1 MGSVEAYET
10 ARGRRYR
17 VRYRRPDRTQ
27 TTKRGFATKREADN
41 YLATVE
47 VSKMRGEWLDP
58 SRSKVS
64 VADVAAEWIAG
75 QVQIKPSTLS
85 ESA

>member
-1 MGSVEAYET
+1 MNRKVVMGSVEAYQT

-27 TTKRGFATKREADN
+27 TTKRGFTTKREADG

-47 VSKMRGEWLDP
+47 VSKMRGSGSIP
-58 SRSKVS
+58 HARK
-64 VADVAAEWIAG
+64 
-75 QVQIKPSTLS
+75 
-85 ESA
+85 

>member
-27 TTKRGFATKREADN
+27 TTKRGFTTKREADN

-47 VSKMRGEWLDP
+47 VSKMR
-58 SRSKVS
+58 
-64 VADVAAEWIAG
+64 
-75 QVQIKPSTLS
+75 
-85 ESA
+85 